1 MHYLG
6 VFQDQSFQALLD
18 DFHDQV
24 GEVLLTLSA
33 MVTHKNKVRDQK
45 MLTNMLSSLTIAQQS
60 RVIQQNL
67 TLISVCS
74 ESMMRFFTSVI
85 FCSRSLLRSQMGL

>member
-1 MHYLG
+1 MHYLS

-24 GEVLLTLSA
+24 GEVLLTLPTT
-33 MVTHKNKVRDQK
+33 VTHKNKVRDQK
-45 MLTNMLSSLTIAQQS
+45 MLTNMLSSIAQQS
-60 RVIQQNL
+60 WVIQQNL